1 MSHGSHGAGLDSGT
15 TARAALATALG
26 IVPEYH
32 DVSGRVHRIGDATRE
47 RLLAALGSPA
57 ADETTAAAAL
67 TALREAAAARPLEPT
82 CVAPVLSEGAPFAV
96 AGRSAPGAEAEFAL
110 WLRREGEETET
121 LLAEG
126 VARADAGGALRVSLP
141 AGAPP
146 FGYHDLRLALHDA
159 HGAREGVQRLIVV
172 PPRCASPAGVLH
184 GQRAVG
190 LTANLYTVR
199 SARNWGVGDLTDLR
213 GLVEF
218 AHGAGA
224 AFVGVNPLHALRNAD
239 GDVSPYSPIS
249 RLFRNVLYLDVE
261 AVPELGDSPEARAT
275 LASPALQERLQA
287 LRGSTHVDYAGVMA
301 AKRPVLEALHRAF
314 RARPDGDVR
323 RAAYAAWVERQGEAL
338 ERFATFVAL
347 DELHR
352 PQGCGWW
359 PEWPEAHRDPRGAAV
374 EEFRH
379 AHAAAVDFHRWCQ
392 FELDRQLSAAAE
404 DARRRG
410 LPIGLYQD
418 LAIGASPAGSDVW
431 AEPDL
436 FLRDLSVGAP
446 PDPLG
451 PEGQNWGLP
460 AVDPRRLR
468 ARGYDFWVTLVRA
481 ALRHAGALRIDHV
494 LGLFR
499 QFWIPQGMSGAEGAY
514 VRFPS
519 DDLLGV
525 LALESTRANALVV
538 GEDLGTVP
546 PEVPPALA
554 RWGVLTSKVLVFER
568 GSGGAFRPPREY
580 PRMSLATANTHDLAP
595 LAGWWEGR
603 DVLRRRE
610 VGLLADDAAAEAAR
624 AERGVD
630 RAALLRL
637 LVDEALLPP
646 EVLDG
651 DPTAVDEPRVRAAV
665 HALLRRTPAW
675 LVGLSLED
683 LVGEA
688 EPVNVPGVGTDL
700 YPAWQRRLT
709 MPLES
714 LATDPG
720 VRRALGVERAWSGAD
735 RAP

>member
-1 MSHGSHGAGLDSGT
+1 MSDGAQTVGSEPGAS
-15 TARAALATALG
+15 ARAALATALG
-26 IVPEYH
+26 VVPEYH
-32 DVSGRVHRIGDATRE
+32 DVAGRVHRIGAETRE
-47 RLLAALGSPA
+47 RLLFSLGFASPDEATAGVALAALRDA
-57 ADETTAAAAL
+57 T
-67 TALREAAAARPLEPT
+67 AARPLGPT
-82 CVAPVLSEGAPFAV
+82 CVAPVRAEGAPLDVMAR
-96 AGRSAPGAEAEFAL
+96 GAPDADVEYAL
-110 WLRREGEETET
+110 WLRREGEGGESLVT
-121 LLAEG
+121 EG
-126 VARADAGGALRVSLP
+126 VARADHAGVLRLAMP
-141 AGAPP
+141 PGAPP
-146 FGYHDLRLALHDA
+146 FGYHTLRLALRDP
-159 HGAREGVQRLIVV
+159 HGAREAEQRLIVV
-172 PPRCASPAGVLH
+172 PPRCASPAGVLR
-184 GQRAVG
+184 GERAAG
-190 LTANLYTVR
+190 LTANLYSVR

-213 GLVEF
+213 GLVAF
-218 AHGAGA
+218 AESAGA

-261 AVPELGDSPEARAT
+261 AVPELADAPDARAL
-275 LASPALQERLQA
+275 LASAALHERLRT
-287 LRGSTHVDYAGVMA
+287 LRASTHVDYAGVMA
-301 AKRPVLEALHRAF
+301 CKRPVLDALHRAF
-314 RARPDGDVR
+314 RARPVGDVR
-323 RAAYAAWVERQGEAL
+323 RAAYAAWVEQQGEAL

-347 DELHR
+347 DEVHR
-352 PQGCGWW
+352 PEGCGWW
-359 PEWPEAHRDPRGAAV
+359 PEWPEGHRDPRGARV
-374 EEFRH
+374 TEFRDSH
-379 AHAAAVDFHRWCQ
+379 ADAVDFHRWCQ
-392 FELDRQLSAAAE
+392 FELDRQLGVAAD

-514 VRFPS
+514 VRFPA
-519 DDLLGV
+519 DDLLGI

-554 RWGVLTSKVLVFER
+554 RWGVLSSKVLVFER
-568 GSGGAFRPPREY
+568 GPGGAFRAPREY
-580 PRMSLATANTHDLAP
+580 PRMALATANTHDLAP
-595 LAGWWEGR
+595 LAGWWDGR

-610 VGLLADDAAAEAAR
+610 VGLIADEAAAESAR
-624 AERGVD
+624 AERRVV

-637 LVDEALLPP
+637 LVDEALLDP

-651 DPTAVDEPRVRAAV
+651 DHAAVDEPRVRAAV
-665 HALLRRTPAW
+665 HALLRRTPSW

-709 MPLES
+709 MPLER

-720 VRRALGVERAWSGAD
+720 VRRALGIERAWVGQD
-735 RAP
+735 PAP